1 MILQSPWELERPINK
16 MVSIFR
22 FECSRQTEI
31 YNQTGKKKKKKKI
44 VSEGVYIRVDQREE
58 MIRADW

>member
-1 MILQSPWELERPINK
+1 MILQSSWELEKPINK

-22 FECSRQTEI
+22 FECSRQTET
-31 YNQTGKKKKKKKI
+31 YNQTEKKKI
-44 VSEGVYIRVDQREE
+44 VSEGAYIRIDQRGE